1 MKKNIN
7 LIIIFLLITSCTGF
21 KLKKE
26 TSGDEFLVEKKSP
39 LVVPPNYGQLPL
51 PDSEKKEKSEVN
63 ESEIKELIIKKNSK
77 KTENTGQKKDSSLEK
92 SILDKIQ

>member
-1 MKKNIN
+1 MVNYLY
-7 LIIIFLLITSCTGF
+7 LIV
-21 KLKKE
+21 K
-26 TSGDEFLVEKKSP
+26 
-39 LVVPPNYGQLPL
+39 
-51 PDSEKKEKSEVN
+51 KKEKSEDN